1 MPNGMF
7 FFTYCPSMQYLPYRY
22 WALFRPSS
30 TAILRNFIP
39 LMVSPFC
46 IIFSDK
52 RYALFLSICNFGK
65 MFFLKFVF
73 EKSGTC
79 GNGVMIGV
87 NLITLPINPFLFSCV
102 PASDDLSIPFIVLTP
117 VRPTIPP
124 ILGFFF
130 KAFKGL
136 ILACALMFMHTMVK
150 TRAKKVL
157 DNSFFRFMIFRV

>member
-1 MPNGMF
+1 MF
-7 FFTYCPSMQYLPYRY
+7 
-22 WALFRPSS
+22 
-30 TAILRNFIP
+30 
-39 LMVSPFC
+39 
-46 IIFSDK
+46 
-52 RYALFLSICNFGK
+52 NFGK
-65 MFFLKFVF
+65 MLFVVFVF

-87 NLITLPINPFLFSCV
+87 NLITLPINPLLFSCV

-130 KAFKGL
+130 KAFKEL
-136 ILACALMFMHTMVK
+136 ILPCALMFMHTVVK

>member
-1 MPNGMF
+1 MKVNSL
-7 FFTYCPSMQYLPYRY
+7 TSCCR
-22 WALFRPSS
+22 
-30 TAILRNFIP
+30 
-39 LMVSPFC
+39 
-46 IIFSDK
+46 FSDK
-52 RYALFLSICNFGK
+52 RYAVFLSIFNFGK
-65 MFFLKFVF
+65 MLFVVFVF

-87 NLITLPINPFLFSCV
+87 NLITLPINPLLFSCV

-130 KAFKGL
+130 KAFKEL
-136 ILACALMFMHTMVK
+136 ILPCALMFMHTVVK